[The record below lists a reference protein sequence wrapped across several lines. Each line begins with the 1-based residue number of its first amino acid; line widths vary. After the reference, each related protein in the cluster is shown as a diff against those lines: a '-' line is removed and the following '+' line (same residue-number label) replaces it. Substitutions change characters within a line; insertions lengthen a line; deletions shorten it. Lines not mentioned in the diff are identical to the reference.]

1 MSTRILSVIA
11 LTTLLGACASTSPS
25 APLSAQ
31 SLQHHHWVLEKID
44 GVPLPAEK
52 GQAPDL
58 EIGEH
63 LRANGSAGC
72 NRYFGQVEVQG
83 TQLRIKQ
90 MASTMMFCPPPRQ
103 DWERAMTS
111 TLSEWS
117 EATLSEQQ
125 LRLKG
130 PQHELQFKLQDWVR

>member
-44 GVPLPAEK
+44 GVALPAEK

>member
-83 TQLRIKQ
+83 SQLRIKQ

>member
-1 MSTRILSVIA
+1 M
-11 LTTLLGACASTSPS
+11 
-25 APLSAQ
+25 
-31 SLQHHHWVLEKID
+31 LEKID

-90 MASTMMFCPPPRQ
+90 MAMMFCPPPRQ

-117 EATLSEQQ
+117 EANLSEQQ

>member
-25 APLSAQ
+25 APLSTQ

-44 GVPLPAEK
+44 GAPLPAEK

-117 EATLSEQQ
+117 EANLSEQQ

>member
-44 GVPLPAEK
+44 GAPLPAEK

-130 PQHELQFKLQDWVR
+130 QQHELQFKLQDWVR

>member
-44 GVPLPAEK
+44 GAPLPAEK

-83 TQLRIKQ
+83 SQLRIKQ

>member
-1 MSTRILSVIA
+1 MLARLLSLIA
-11 LTTLLGACASTSPS
+11 MTALLGACATAPSST
-25 APLSAQ
+25 PLTAQ

-44 GVPLPAEK
+44 GLPLLAER
-52 GQAPDL
+52 GTAPDL

-72 NRYFGQVEVQG
+72 NRYFGQVELQG
-83 TQLRIKQ
+83 SQLRIKQ
-90 MASTMMFCPPPRQ
+90 MASTMMLCQSPQQ

-111 TLSEWS
+111 TLSDWS
-117 EATLSEQQ
+117 EVTLGEQQ
-125 LRLKG
+125 LLLKG

>member
-1 MSTRILSVIA
+1 MPTRFLSLIA
-11 LTTLLGACASTSPS
+11 LTTLLSACATAPS
-25 APLSAQ
+25 NTPLTAQ

-44 GVPLPAEK
+44 GLPLLAENGK
-52 GQAPDL
+52 APDL

-72 NRYFGQVEVQG
+72 NRYFGQVELQDS
-83 TQLRIKQ
+83 QLRIKQ
-90 MASTMMFCPPPRQ
+90 MASTMMLCQSPQQ

-111 TLSEWS
+111 TLSDWS
-117 EATLSEQQ
+117 EVTLGEQQ
-125 LRLKG
+125 LLLKG

>member
-1 MSTRILSVIA
+1 MLARLLSLIA
-11 LTTLLGACASTSPS
+11 MTALLGACATAPSST
-25 APLSAQ
+25 PLTAQ

-44 GVPLPAEK
+44 GLPLLAER
-52 GQAPDL
+52 GTAPDL

-72 NRYFGQVEVQG
+72 NRYFGQVELQDS
-83 TQLRIKQ
+83 QLRIKQ
-90 MASTMMFCPPPRQ
+90 MASTMMLCQSPQQ

-111 TLSEWS
+111 TLSDWS
-117 EATLSEQQ
+117 EVTLGEQQ
-125 LRLKG
+125 LLLKG

>member
-117 EATLSEQQ
+117 EANLSEQQ

>member
-44 GVPLPAEK
+44 GAPLPAEK

-117 EATLSEQQ
+117 EANLSEQQ

>member
-1 MSTRILSVIA
+1 MSTRILSIIA
-11 LTTLLGACASTSPS
+11 LTTLLGACASPAPS
-25 APLSAQ
+25 TPLSAQ

-44 GVPLPAEK
+44 GVPLSAEK

-83 TQLRIKQ
+83 SQLRIKQ

>member
-90 MASTMMFCPPPRQ
+90 MASTMMFCPAPQQ

>member
-1 MSTRILSVIA
+1 MSTRILSLIA
-11 LTTLLGACASTSPS
+11 LTTLPGACTSPPPS

-44 GVPLPAEK
+44 GLPLLAEK
-52 GQAPDL
+52 GKAPDL
-58 EIGEH
+58 EIGEQ

-72 NRYFGQVEVQG
+72 NRYFGQVELQG
-83 TQLRIKQ
+83 SQLRIKQ
-90 MASTMMFCPPPRQ
+90 MASTMMLCPAPQQ

-111 TLSEWS
+111 TLSDWS
-117 EATLSEQQ
+117 EVTLGEQQ
-125 LRLKG
+125 LLLKG

>member
-44 GVPLPAEK
+44 GVPLSAEK

-117 EATLSEQQ
+117 EANLSEQQ

>member
-83 TQLRIKQ
+83 SQLRIKQ
-90 MASTMMFCPPPRQ
+90 MASTMMFCPAPQQ

-130 PQHELQFKLQDWVR
+130 QQHELQFKLQDWVR

>member
-44 GVPLPAEK
+44 GAPLPAEK

-90 MASTMMFCPPPRQ
+90 MASTMMFCPAPQQ

>member
-1 MSTRILSVIA
+1 MPTRFLSLIA
-11 LTTLLGACASTSPS
+11 LTALLGACATAPSST
-25 APLSAQ
+25 PLTAQ

-44 GVPLPAEK
+44 GLPLLAENGK
-52 GQAPDL
+52 APDL

-72 NRYFGQVEVQG
+72 NRYFGQVELQDS
-83 TQLRIKQ
+83 QLRIKQ
-90 MASTMMFCPPPRQ
+90 MASTMMLCQSPQQ

-111 TLSEWS
+111 TLSDWS
-117 EATLSEQQ
+117 EVTLGEQQ
-125 LRLKG
+125 LLLKG

>member
-44 GVPLPAEK
+44 GLPLLAEK
-52 GQAPDL
+52 GKAPDL
-58 EIGEH
+58 EIGEQ

-125 LRLKG
+125 LRLKSQ
-130 PQHELQFKLQDWVR
+130 QHELQFKLQDWVR

>member
-130 PQHELQFKLQDWVR
+130 QQHELQFKLQDWVR

>member
-90 MASTMMFCPPPRQ
+90 MASTMMFCPAPQQ

-130 PQHELQFKLQDWVR
+130 QQHELQFKLQDWVR

>member
-44 GVPLPAEK
+44 GAPLPAEK

-83 TQLRIKQ
+83 SQLRIKQ
-90 MASTMMFCPPPRQ
+90 MASTMMFCPAPQQ

-130 PQHELQFKLQDWVR
+130 QQHELQFKLQDWVR

>member
-44 GVPLPAEK
+44 GVPLPTEK

>member
-1 MSTRILSVIA
+1 
-11 LTTLLGACASTSPS
+11 
-25 APLSAQ
+25 
-31 SLQHHHWVLEKID
+31 LEKID
-44 GVPLPAEK
+44 GLPLLAEK
-52 GQAPDL
+52 GKAPDL

-72 NRYFGQVEVQG
+72 NRYFGQVELQG
-83 TQLRIKQ
+83 SQLRIKQ
-90 MASTMMFCPPPRQ
+90 MASTMMLCPAPQQ

-111 TLSEWS
+111 TLSDWS
-117 EATLSEQQ
+117 EVTLGEQQ

>member
-44 GVPLPAEK
+44 GAPLPAEK